1 MALDFDLLAKF
12 LLFSC
17 SVGCKVK
24 DRRKE
29 FSSNMFYSYGR
40 GTQNMVLLDAM
51 HPTGILR
58 YAIGAWL
65 YWQTIGCQCHK
76 EQLLLLCC
84 RISIWHMSRITYYRT
99 AAARTRTKPTIHHAH
114 TAPKLKTRPPPPLL
128 TAHNELSPPI
138 VSSCCWCSLPVFALR
153 SSKFIVGM
161 LFRSQSGKRKY
172 ECAELSTSFCP

>member
-1 MALDFDLLAKF
+1 MDARNTEHGAILRCDASDWHPTVCYWHGYIGKP
-12 LLFSC
+12 
-17 SVGCKVK
+17 
-24 DRRKE
+24 
-29 FSSNMFYSYGR
+29 
-40 GTQNMVLLDAM
+40 LDANA
-51 HPTGILR
+51 TKSSFCFSAAA
-58 YAIGAWL
+58 YA
-65 YWQTIGCQCHK
+65 
-76 EQLLLLCC
+76 
-84 RISIWHMSRITYYRT
+84 IWHMSRITYYRT